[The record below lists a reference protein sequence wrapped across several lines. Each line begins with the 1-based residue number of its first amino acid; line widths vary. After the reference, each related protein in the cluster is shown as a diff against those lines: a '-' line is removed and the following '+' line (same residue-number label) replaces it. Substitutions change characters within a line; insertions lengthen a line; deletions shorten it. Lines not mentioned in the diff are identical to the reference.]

1 MSVRQLSVVGALS
14 AAALLAGAVTMPG
27 AAMAT
32 SLDPH
37 SASKHVLLLSV
48 DGLHQSDLDRY
59 VTQHPTSDLSK
70 LINRG
75 NSFTRAQTPVPSD
88 SFPGMVGQVT
98 GGNPKTTGIYYDDS
112 YNHALLPAGTTHCAG
127 VAPGVEV
134 NYSEAIDKNQD
145 SIDAGQGLVGLPN
158 NVLAMT
164 GNPRSVIDPAKLPV
178 DPSTCKP
185 VYPHDYLRVNTV
197 FQVARA
203 AGLRTAWS
211 DKHAVYD
218 ILNGPDAVT
227 GQPSIQDLFTPEIN
241 SQAEGLPTGQDW
253 TSDNAKTQ
261 QYDTYKT
268 RAVLN
273 ELDGYDHSRTTQ
285 VGVPAV
291 FGMNFQSVSTAQK
304 LPLSAGNAG
313 GYRADGT
320 PGPVLSSA
328 LDFINT
334 QVGAMLAEINAQH
347 LDGNTTVILSAKHGQ
362 SPTDPSAL
370 TRIPD
375 GPILDGLNAAWSAA
389 HPGATALIAQATN
402 DDAMIMWLSDH
413 SAAAAT
419 FAKDYLLGHDGTGND
434 INDKPKVYTR
444 SGVQTMYAGVEAAKF
459 FGSAPGDPAV
469 PDIYAVAQHGMV
481 YTGGTKKIAEHGGAD
496 PQDRNV
502 PLVISGAGA
511 AKHTVH
517 NEQVQTTQIAPTI
530 LALLGLNP
538 HDLQAVQ
545 AEQTPALPLMTATVP
560 AAPADL
566 AVNLQGVPLLV
577 NAGTTVTATVTVTNN
592 GPGDAETTVIDVL
605 APAGWHVAGGGG
617 SVGFTATSV
626 SAGQT
631 VSYPVRLQAGDQPGI
646 GIGAV
651 IAVSSTSDPNWFN
664 NIALTA
670 SVTR

>member
-1 MSVRQLSVVGALS
+1 
-14 AAALLAGAVTMPG
+14 
-27 AAMAT
+27 
-32 SLDPH
+32 
-37 SASKHVLLLSV
+37 
-48 DGLHQSDLDRY
+48 
-59 VTQHPTSDLSK
+59 
-70 LINRG
+70 
-75 NSFTRAQTPVPSD
+75 
-88 SFPGMVGQVT
+88 
-98 GGNPKTTGIYYDDS
+98 
-112 YNHALLPAGTTHCAG
+112 
-127 VAPGVEV
+127 
-134 NYSEAIDKNQD
+134 
-145 SIDAGQGLVGLPN
+145 
-158 NVLAMT
+158 
-164 GNPRSVIDPAKLPV
+164 
-178 DPSTCKP
+178 
-185 VYPHDYLRVNTV
+185 
-197 FQVARA
+197 
-203 AGLRTAWS
+203 
-211 DKHAVYD
+211 
-218 ILNGPDAVT
+218 
-227 GQPSIQDLFTPEIN
+227 
-241 SQAEGLPTGQDW
+241 
-253 TSDNAKTQ
+253 
-261 QYDTYKT
+261 
-268 RAVLN
+268 
-273 ELDGYDHSRTTQ
+273 

-434 INDKPKVYTR
+434 INGKPKVYTR

-469 PDIYAVAQHGMV
+469 PDIYAVGQHGVV

-545 AEQTPALPLMTATVP
+545 AEQTPVLPLMTATVP
-560 AAPADL
+560 APPADL

-631 VSYPVRLQAGDQPGI
+631 VSYPVRLQAGGQPGI

-670 SVTR
+670 SGPVSGVPCSRPAAQRQWLGGDPTDVGLTPLHDRQGRSILCGRPSDDLPPHPHRSAAWAVINGPLSATIYRHSEFAVGETLLIRDGVPDQGRQHRHQRRGGSARPASAGTGRCYGLVAPVTAPVPRRSFESAPGPLLDGLGAQPSVL